1 MGDQQQQQQPST
13 SGITNITES
22 QDNMNVMASINASST
37 AATTTAVTTTTMDQS
52 GCHIDD
58 EFLNTGR
65 TGRRNALGDILDEN
79 SAYLTT
85 AELPDQLS
93 SLSFESSGGDQSCS
107 LQSTPSTSN
116 CHQSSSSSS

>member
-1 MGDQQQQQQPST
+1 MGDPQQQPST
-13 SGITNITES
+13 SGIKIDPTTTTTTTAES
-22 QDNMNVMASINASST
+22 SDTTNVMASNT
-37 AATTTAVTTTTMDQS
+37 A
-52 GCHIDD
+52 IDARHVVGVD

-93 SLSFESSGGDQSCS
+93 SLSFESDQSCS

-116 CHQSSSSSS
+116 CHPSSSSSSS

>member
-1 MGDQQQQQQPST
+1 MGDPQQQPST
-13 SGITNITES
+13 SGIKIDPTTTTAES
-22 QDNMNVMASINASST
+22 SDTTNVMASNT
-37 AATTTAVTTTTMDQS
+37 A
-52 GCHIDD
+52 IDARHVVGVD

-93 SLSFESSGGDQSCS
+93 SLSFESGKLS
-107 LQSTPSTSN
+107 
-116 CHQSSSSSS
+116 